1 MIVYLAWLID
11 IYSVGIGCRIKNCLC
26 LFCFSVFW
34 YIAFVGGPV
43 LVMVLKKENAVAD
56 WRTLIGPT
64 DARKA
69 KITHPGRLFV
79 FSFYFS
85 LHVGSNIIVCSH
97 CAPCSI
103 WFIVFDI
110 FVHYLAFCLIFPWWF
125 LLIFSASE
133 QCVDWIQ
140 KKIVFMVRTLW
151 NQLKGKSPSSLGIFC
166 QVNFD
171 SSFFFLFIVF
181 LLLFYAFTEEFWAE
195 VF

>member
-1 MIVYLAWLID
+1 MIVYIAWLID
-11 IYSVGIGCRIKNCLC
+11 IYSIGIGCRIKSCIC
-26 LFCFSVFW
+26 LFFFSVFW
-34 YIAFVGGPV
+34 YIAFIRGPV
-43 LVMVLKKENAVAD
+43 LAMVLKKENAVAD

-85 LHVGSNIIVCSH
+85 WHVGSNIIICSH
-97 CAPCSI
+97 FVPCSI

-110 FVHYLAFCLIFPWWF
+110 FLHCLAFCLIFTW
-125 LLIFSASE
+125 LLLLVFSASE

-151 NQLKGKSPSSLGIFC
+151 NQLKEKSPFSLGIFR
-166 QVNFD
+166 QVSSD
-171 SSFFFLFIVF
+171 SSFFSFYCF
-181 LLLFYAFTEEFWAE
+181 LLLFCAFTEEFWAE